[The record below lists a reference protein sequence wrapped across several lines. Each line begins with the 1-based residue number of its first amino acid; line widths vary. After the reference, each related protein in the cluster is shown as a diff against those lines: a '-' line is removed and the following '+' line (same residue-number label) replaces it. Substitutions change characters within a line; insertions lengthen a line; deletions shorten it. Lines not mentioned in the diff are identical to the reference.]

1 MARKPKTPP
10 SQTSEARE
18 ARGKRQ
24 RLARLPA
31 ELDERYQDA
40 IDRGY
45 TGADIVLAG
54 VEVLEERGPPS
65 EPPRR

>member
-1 MARKPKTPP
+1 MARKPETPP

-24 RLARLPA
+24 RLVRLPA

-54 VEVLEERGPPS
+54 VEVLGERGPPS